1 MRLRE
6 AELAAYEA
14 DQARIK
20 SEQDRKRVEDELLKA
35 SEAQEKTA
43 APATAAPAVPSG
55 APQASTAAAT
65 IGATVSA
72 PALAPPKLKSDQTDP
87 TAGGLY

>member
-35 SEAQEKTA
+35 SEAQEKTG
-43 APATAAPAVPSG
+43 APVTAAPVVPSG
-55 APQASTAAAT
+55 APQASTAAT
-65 IGATVSA
+65 SIGATVSA
-72 PALAPPKLKSDQTDP
+72 PPLAAPKPKVDQPDP